1 VAWRCLGG
9 PNRRQ
14 VLTRI
19 NVGLRIDQTV
29 MLVGVSNKI
38 VKRTT
43 YLRLR
48 IDQTAGHVSESL

>member
-1 VAWRCLGG
+1 M
-9 PNRRQ
+9 
-14 VLTRI
+14 I

-43 YLRLR
+43 YLRLC
-48 IDQTAGHVSESL
+48 IDQTVGHVSESL